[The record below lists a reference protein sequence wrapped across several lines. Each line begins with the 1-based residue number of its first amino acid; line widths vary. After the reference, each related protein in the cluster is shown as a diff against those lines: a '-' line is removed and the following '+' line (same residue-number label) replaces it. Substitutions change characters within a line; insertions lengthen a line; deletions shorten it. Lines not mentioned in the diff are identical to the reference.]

1 MLKPIHP
8 TVDEH
13 VNPWAGRSRGGQPMS
28 FNRAPSED
36 LSPWLSRISAT
47 PVDLPEG
54 YQLHS
59 GLFNDCPMVR
69 IQLTG
74 DYRMH
79 AIDGVQ
85 HHHASAL
92 IFGPHS
98 RFMPISVT
106 GSFNSVG
113 MALRPG
119 AAHAL
124 FGIDTGALVD
134 RIVPFEAV
142 GLDSADMLGR
152 LGRFQD
158 PAGWVEFLERSFRRL
173 VEAKGRPMPDPVT
186 TAFETLC
193 YADPSAQLAPFARQ
207 IGMSMRQLQRII
219 HRDFGMAPKQVL
231 RRARAMDM
239 ASHLR
244 GVADEQEAEELVLRY
259 YDQAQMTREFT
270 ELFGMTPRQFVK
282 TPNALLT
289 LTLEARQAHR
299 LLVLNRLMP
308 GHARPWQ

>member
-1 MLKPIHP
+1 MLKSIHP
-8 TVDEH
+8 TVDDN
-13 VNPWAGRSRGGQPMS
+13 VKPWAGRSRGGQPLS
-28 FNRAPSED
+28 FNRAPSQD
-36 LSPWLSRISAT
+36 LTPWLSRISAT
-47 PVDLPEG
+47 PVDLPAD

-74 DYRMH
+74 DYQMH

-85 HHHASAL
+85 HHRASAL
-92 IFGPHS
+92 VFGPHS

-119 AAHAL
+119 AAYAL
-124 FGIDTGALVD
+124 FGVDTAHLVD

-142 GLDSADMLGR
+142 GLDSAQVLER
-152 LGRFQD
+152 LGQIQD

-173 VEAKGRPMPDPVT
+173 VQSRGSPLPDPVT
-186 TAFETLC
+186 TAFELLS
-193 YADPSAQLAPFARQ
+193 YADPTAQ
-207 IGMSMRQLQRII
+207 IGEFAEEVGISMRQLQRII
-219 HRDFGMAPKQVL
+219 RRDFGMAPKQVL
-231 RRARAMDM
+231 RRARALDM

-244 GVADEQEAEELVLRY
+244 GVADEREAEELVLRY
-259 YDQAQMTREFT
+259 FDQAQMTREFT
-270 ELFGMTPRQFVK
+270 ELFGMTPRQFMK
-282 TPNALLT
+282 TPNPILT

-299 LLVLNRLMP
+299 LVELKRLPP
-308 GHARPWQ
+308 GATRPWQ